1 MFDDGLA
8 ASGESVDHGAVLPV
22 CQMTR
27 KRQYPHFPCCPRFL
41 SLPAPLLPGAGVY
54 SQPNLRL
61 LLVVL
66 VTTGSGSSE
75 RQYSSI
81 PKLER
86 GRDPLYKNLS
96 FRVLHR
102 IRL

>member
-8 ASGESVDHGAVLPV
+8 GESVDHGAVLPV

-27 KRQYPHFPCCPRFL
+27 KRQYPHFPCRPRFL

-54 SQPNLRL
+54 SQPNLR

-96 FRVLHR
+96 FRVLQR